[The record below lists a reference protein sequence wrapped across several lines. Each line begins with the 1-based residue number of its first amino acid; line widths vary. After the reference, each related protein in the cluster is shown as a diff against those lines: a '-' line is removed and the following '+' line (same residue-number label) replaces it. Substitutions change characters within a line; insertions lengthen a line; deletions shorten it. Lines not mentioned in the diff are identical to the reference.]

1 MQADHEICVTP
12 CRIIIELGSCVPF
25 LFGTYTPCDFLEA
38 VSQARLIGVVTAQEV
53 RQDVSN
59 YFLTS

>member
-1 MQADHEICVTP
+1 MIL
-12 CRIIIELGSCVPF
+12 ELGSCVPF